1 MLNLTQSEILTGRGS
16 YAVILLVLP
25 LESLTIAKF
34 NGVSVYCF
42 VVALFQLCTYTT
54 FEYLV
59 HILLHVDSLHEHYN
73 SLEI

>member
-1 MLNLTQSEILTGRGS
+1 MLTGWGS

-34 NGVSVYCF
+34 NGVSVHCF
-42 VVALFQLCTYTT
+42 VVAFFQICTYTT

-59 HILLHVDSLHEHYN
+59 HILLHVDSLHKHYN
-73 SLEI
+73 FTEI